1 MEIIAAAARQY
12 LAGGAQGLILLPVPR
27 RTVITIGN
35 FDGVHLGHAALVSAA
50 RRVAERSALGHSG
63 PAVTVL
69 SFDPS
74 PITLLQPGKA
84 PPRLSQFTQ
93 REQWLRRAGADDIVA
108 LRPTPGLLD
117 LTAERFLNT
126 LVEQYRPVAIVEGPD
141 FRFGR
146 ARGGSIALLRE
157 LESRFGYETIVVD
170 PVEAVLSDQNLVRVS
185 STLVRWLLMHG
196 RVRDAM
202 VLLGRPYELRCQVVR
217 GDRRGRTIGVPT
229 ANLDQLDQ
237 LLPGDGIYAGL
248 AERPDGRRF
257 PAAISVGTKPTFGQH
272 PRTCEAHLLGY
283 SGPLDDYGW
292 TIRLEFHHWLRD
304 QLIYHEVD
312 ALIDQLQRD
321 IQLTGKLM
329 QTQAVHAVAAA

>member
-1 MEIIAAAARQY
+1 MSC
-12 LAGGAQGLILLPVPR
+12 
-27 RTVITIGN
+27 RTVITLGN

-50 RRVAERSALGHSG
+50 RRAADRFEVDPSRPSM
-63 PAVTVL
+63 TVL

-74 PITLLQPGKA
+74 PVTVLQPSKA
-84 PPRLSQFTQ
+84 PPRLSQFAQ
-93 REQWLRRAGADDIVA
+93 REQWLRQAGADEVVA

-117 LTAERFLNT
+117 LTAERFLT
-126 LVEQYRPVAIVEGPD
+126 SLVEQYNPVAIVEGPD

-146 ARGGSIALLRE
+146 GRGGSIALLRE
-157 LESRFGYETIVVD
+157 LESRYGYETIVVD
-170 PVEAVLSDQNLVRVS
+170 PVDAVLSDQSLVRVS
-185 STLVRWLLMHG
+185 STLIRWLLGHG
-196 RVRDAM
+196 RVRDATA
-202 VLLGRPYELRCQVVR
+202 LLGRPYELRCQVVR
-217 GDRRGRTIGVPT
+217 GDQRGRTIGVPT

-283 SGPLDDYGW
+283 GGPLDDYGW

-304 QLIYHEVD
+304 QLLYHDVE

-321 IQLTGKLM
+321 IQQTGTLM
-329 QTQAVHAVAAA
+329 QMPVGQAVAAA